1 MPGLEAWI
9 SLGEPMRR
17 REFVTGIAVSTAWP
31 LAAHGQQPRR
41 VGVLIALEEEDPQTK
56 SYLEAFR
63 EALRALGWIEGQ
75 SIQIDHRAAPDLD
88 GLRSGA
94 AELLGQAPDLMVTNT
109 TPATNVVR
117 QASAHMRIVFI
128 GVSDPIGPEFV
139 KSLDRPGGNITGF
152 TNFEETMGGKWLEL
166 LREIAPSVNR
176 ASMLFNPETANAGAS
191 GGLYL
196 KSIETAARDT
206 GTELIV
212 SAVRDPAG
220 IDEVFATTA
229 QGSSGGVLVMPNTF
243 TIAHRERIVAQAKRR
258 SVPTIYPLVE
268 FVRAGGLLSYGVDA
282 LDLFRRAASYT
293 DRILKGANPGDL
305 PVQAPVKFEL
315 VINKKTATSL
325 GLSVPSTLL
334 VAADEVIE

>member
-1 MPGLEAWI
+1 
-9 SLGEPMRR
+9 MRR

-56 SYLEAFR
+56 SYLAAFR

-75 SIQIDHRAAPDLD
+75 SLQIEHRAAPALD

-94 AELLGQAPDLMVTNT
+94 AELLRQAPDLMVTNT

-117 QASAHMRIVFI
+117 QASANMRIVFI
-128 GVSDPIGPEFV
+128 SVSDPIGPGFV
-139 KSLDRPGGNITGF
+139 KSLDHPGGNITGF

-166 LREIAPSVNR
+166 LREIAPSLNR
-176 ASMLFNPETANAGAS
+176 ASMLFNPETANAGAR
-191 GGLYL
+191 GGIYL
-196 KSIETAARDT
+196 RSIETAARNT
-206 GTELIV
+206 GTKLIV
-212 SAVRDPAG
+212 SAVHDPAG
-220 IDEVFATTA
+220 IDEVFAAMA

-243 TIAHRERIVAQAKRR
+243 MWAQRERIVAQAERHR
-258 SVPTIYPLVE
+258 VPTIYPDAQ
-268 FVRAGGLLSYGVDA
+268 FVRAGGLLSYGVDIV
-282 LDLFRRAASYT
+282 DLFRRAASYT

-305 PVQAPVKFEL
+305 PVQQPIKFEL
-315 VINKKTATSL
+315 EINKNTATTL

>member
-1 MPGLEAWI
+1 
-9 SLGEPMRR
+9 MRR

-56 SYLEAFR
+56 SYLAAFR

-75 SIQIDHRAAPDLD
+75 SLQIEHRAAPDLD

-94 AELLGQAPDLMVTNT
+94 AELLRHTPDLMVTNT

-117 QASAHMRIVFI
+117 QASANMRIVFI
-128 GVSDPIGPEFV
+128 SVSDPIGPGFV
-139 KSLDRPGGNITGF
+139 KRLDRPGGNITGF

-191 GGLYL
+191 GGIYL
-196 KSIETAARDT
+196 RSIETAARNT
-206 GTELIV
+206 RTELIV
-212 SAVRDPAG
+212 SAVHGPTD
-220 IDEVFATTA
+220 IDEVFAAMA

-243 TIAHRERIVAQAKRR
+243 MWVQRERILAQAERHR
-258 SVPTIYPLVE
+258 VPTIYPDAQ
-268 FVRAGGLLSYGVDA
+268 FVRAGGLLSYGVDIV
-282 LDLFRRAASYT
+282 DLFRRAASYT
-293 DRILKGANPGDL
+293 DRILRGANPGDL
-305 PVQAPVKFEL
+305 PVQQPIKFEL
-315 VINKKTATSL
+315 EINKKTTTAL
-325 GLSVPSTLL
+325 GLTVRARCSLPPTR
-334 VAADEVIE
+334 

>member
-1 MPGLEAWI
+1 
-9 SLGEPMRR
+9 MRR

-56 SYLEAFR
+56 SYLAAFR

-75 SIQIDHRAAPDLD
+75 SLQIEHRAAPALD

-94 AELLGQAPDLMVTNT
+94 AELLRQAPDLMVTNT

-117 QASAHMRIVFI
+117 QASANMRIVFI
-128 GVSDPIGPEFV
+128 SVSDPIGPGFV
-139 KSLDRPGGNITGF
+139 KSLDHPGGNITGF

-176 ASMLFNPETANAGAS
+176 ASMLFNPETANAGAR
-191 GGLYL
+191 GGIYL
-196 KSIETAARDT
+196 RSIETAARNT
-206 GTELIV
+206 GTKLIV
-212 SAVRDPAG
+212 SAVHDPAG
-220 IDEVFATTA
+220 IDEVFAAMA

-243 TIAHRERIVAQAKRR
+243 MWAHRDRIVAQAERHR
-258 SVPTIYPLVE
+258 VPTIYPDAQ
-268 FVRAGGLLSYGVDA
+268 FVRAGGLLSYGVDL

-305 PVQAPVKFEL
+305 PVQQPIKFEL
-315 VINKKTATSL
+315 EINKNTATTL